1 MADPNKKLQK
11 RTKPNQQKTSGS
23 QKKAIQEDQ
32 SGKSGV
38 ENKLIRGGLGPRSPG
53 GPEDQGDR

>member
-1 MADPNKKLQK
+1 MADPNKKPQTQ
-11 RTKPNQQKTSGS
+11 TKPNGQKASG
-23 QKKAIQEDQ
+23 KKKEIQEDQ

-53 GPEDQGDR
+53 GPEDQSDR